1 MKLMNVFAKSV
12 LITFVATAVQIAS
25 AQQTIKI
32 GVINPFSGPLAL
44 YGGEM
49 TRGFE
54 LAADKVNASGGPIGR
69 KIEIIQIDASNPQQG
84 IAALA
89 RGFKNV

>member
-1 MKLMNVFAKSV
+1 MTILKKLAGIV
-12 LITFVATAVQIAS
+12 LMAGACALTQMAY
-25 AQQTIKI
+25 AQQPIKI

-54 LAADKVNASGGPIGR
+54 LAVDQANAAGGLLGR
-69 KIEIIQIDASNPQQG
+69 KIELVRGDASNPQQG
-84 IAALA
+84 IAT
-89 RGFKNV
+89 VEQ